1 MYFPAAGIEVS
12 PWIPPLVAFGISL
25 LTSSGGISGAV
36 LLLPYQMSYL
46 GYVNPSVSATN
57 HFFNMVAIPSG
68 VYRYCREG
76 RMIWPLAWVIVAGT
90 LPGALIGAVVRV
102 RYLPDPDSFRLFAA
116 CVLFYLGSRLLKDID
131 WKADLFPA
139 PKKKGTPSEETNPGE
154 KGPEDG
160 SAGDWVIQ
168 DLQFGWN
175 RLRYRFQGT
184 EYGVSVVGLFALS
197 LGVGLVGGVYGIGGG
212 AIIVPFLVTFFK
224 LPVHSVAGAALM
236 GTCVTST
243 ASVAFYQILAPFC
256 PGFSVAP
263 DWLLGALFGLG
274 GLGGMYVGARLQ
286 KFLPASAIKAIVC
299 FILLLTAIRYVS
311 ATINLGAL
319 MD

>member
-90 LPGALIGAVVRV
+90 LPGALVGAVARV
-102 RYLPDPDSFRLFAA
+102 RYLPDPDHFRLFAA

-131 WKADLFPA
+131 WKSDLFPA
-139 PKKKGTPSEETNPGE
+139 QKTNGAPPDETNSGA
-154 KGPEDG
+154 KGSQG
-160 SAGDWVIQ
+160 GAAGDWTIQ
-168 DLQFGWN
+168 DLKFGWN

-184 EYGVSVVGLFALS
+184 EYGVSVVGLFFLS
-197 LGVGLVGGVYGIGGG
+197 LVVGLVGGIYGIGGG

-243 ASVAFYQILAPFC
+243 ASVLFYQILAPFC

-286 KFLPASAIKAIVC
+286 KFLPAPAIKAIVC

-311 ATINLGAL
+311 ATLNLGAL